1 MEIAEVALNYGVPGG
16 LLGFIV
22 IAIFRL
28 ITTGSLVPRI
38 THDDLRADRDSW
50 REAAEKQQEI
60 NRKLSETLQKF
71 AIQYGATTTHAL
83 NALPTL
89 PTDSQSNQEII

>member
-1 MEIAEVALNYGVPGG
+1 MELGEIALNYGLPGG

-38 THDDLRADRDSW
+38 THADLRADRDSW
-50 REAAEKQQEI
+50 RQAAEKQQEI
-60 NRKLSETLQKF
+60 NRQLSETLQSF
-71 AIQYGATTTHAL
+71 ALQYGATTSHAL
-83 NALPTL
+83 NSLPTL
-89 PTDSQSNQEII
+89 PPEHPDNGGTS